1 MHDSHSRVPPSKYC
15 KNICEKPII
24 GTHIV
29 PFIILYSVNRRLLVV
44 DFVVLAVEVWV
55 FTKLFPIFV
64 WYIQNGSN
72 INIK

>member
-1 MHDSHSRVPPSKYC
+1 MYDSHSRVPPSKYC

-44 DFVVLAVEVWV
+44 DFVVFGGGGVGFYEIISYLCLVYP
-55 FTKLFPIFV
+55 KR
-64 WYIQNGSN
+64 
-72 INIK
+72 K